1 LIRLSGTWIG
11 GLAPREHIK
20 TAIAWAS
27 VPSVFALLLWIPQ
40 ILLFGSDMFTEETP
54 RLNAQPAL
62 LIPFLAILLAELVL
76 AIWGFVLLCNSVAEV
91 QRFRSAWRGLGNI
104 ILAGAVVIIP
114 LVAVV
119 FAIAFVVFLASQA

>member
-1 LIRLSGTWIG
+1 
-11 GLAPREHIK
+11 
-20 TAIAWAS
+20 
-27 VPSVFALLLWIPQ
+27 
-40 ILLFGSDMFTEETP
+40 
-54 RLNAQPAL
+54 
-62 LIPFLAILLAELVL
+62 
-76 AIWGFVLLCNSVAEV
+76 LLCNSVAEV